1 MYFIFVKR
9 KNIFSKKKFLLI
21 RVFYYIVNDLYIN
34 FMVDFLN
41 IVSFILINKIFLI
54 KFLDYKF

>member
-1 MYFIFVKR
+1 MYFIFVKS
-9 KNIFSKKKFLLI
+9 KYIFSKKKLI
-21 RVFYYIVNDLYIN
+21 RVFYYIVNDLNIN

-41 IVSFILINKIFLI
+41 IVIFILINKIFLI